1 MSSKPRRLC
10 SWDWIADAVRR
21 DAPKLI
27 SEDRLCDA
35 VDVLLSL
42 QNPDG
47 GFASY
52 ELIRAPHIMEY
63 LNPAEVFGGSI
74 QEEP

>member
-1 MSSKPRRLC
+1 MSSKPCRLC
-10 SWDWIADAVRR
+10 GWNWIAHEVRR

-52 ELIRAPHIMEY
+52 ELIRAPHLMEY
-63 LNPAEVFGGSI
+63 LNPAEVFGKPI
-74 QEEP
+74 